1 MVSRVEAGTHY
12 GTVFCCSFC
21 DYWCSVF
28 VFFFSLWW
36 WRFVLNFLLLFVF
49 LLFAVAF
56 ICLFAYRM
64 MSICRCRICDFAI
77 LLELESFNICRCVF
91 SRSLSPLFFVGYLL
105 VRITTRECIST
116 YQHRH
121 NCRCIK
127 VRVWARGTHLIYIHT
142 LWRLLASAAGEGLMW
157 GRGFLRG
164 VCLQLTCIGCT
175 AWHDDIATYKIF
187 IADRLATISMGNVAW
202 K

>member
-1 MVSRVEAGTHY
+1 MFR
-12 GTVFCCSFC
+12 FCFFPRYDDDVLFWISCYCLFFC
-21 DYWCSVF
+21 
-28 VFFFSLWW
+28 
-36 WRFVLNFLLLFVF
+36 FLLWHSFVY
-49 LLFAVAF
+49 LHIAWCQYVAVV
-56 ICLFAYRM
+56 
-64 MSICRCRICDFAI
+64 SAI
-77 LLELESFNICRCVF
+77 LQFCWNWNHSIFAAVY
-91 SRSLSPLFFVGYLL
+91 SPLSFFVGYLL

-142 LWRLLASAAGEGLMW
+142 LWRLLALAAGEGLMW

-187 IADRLATISMGNVAW
+187 IADRLATISMGNAAW